1 MERRLFLCEENGENI
16 EGGFYMEELIPVSLP
31 ETFVINKVIG
41 RKKSEER
48 QLTECLIKITIH
60 PIVRGW
66 KKILKHKYVFV
77 NAQLNSRLTA
87 TKRGRGNFYIARQTF
102 LPQGYGIACPTGS
115 PYKDVFSSVIIRLI
129 EGGLVYK
136 WAEDEV
142 KKVAKNNSPSG
153 GSRIAAINLHQLQA
167 AFFIL
172 LMGFAISALVLG
184 SEIIGNRARQND
196 IDTTLVHKVFNI

>member
-1 MERRLFLCEENGENI
+1 MACCSVLESQVKVLKKGILLLQEENRRLKLHLDGSGSECEMDTAGK
-16 EGGFYMEELIPVSLP
+16 EEMVTS
-31 ETFVINKVIG
+31 
-41 RKKSEER
+41 SESGSR
-48 QLTECLIKITIH
+48 YKWQ
-60 PIVRGW
+60 
-66 KKILKHKYVFV
+66 ILKHKYVFV

-196 IDTTLVHKVFNI
+196 IDTTLVHK